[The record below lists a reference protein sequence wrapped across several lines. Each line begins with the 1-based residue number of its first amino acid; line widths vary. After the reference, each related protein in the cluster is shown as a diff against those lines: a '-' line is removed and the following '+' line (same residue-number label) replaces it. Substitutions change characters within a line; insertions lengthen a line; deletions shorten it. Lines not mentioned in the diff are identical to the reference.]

1 MGIMITYGSYVKK
14 DTDLTRS
21 VNQIEIFDT
30 AVAFLAGMMI
40 IPAVYAFMGYEGL
53 GSSGPGL
60 MFKALPKVDAG
71 LAASIFHFG
80 EVRINELKRL
90 LEQYKAKEAA
100 GEVA

>member
-40 IPAVYAFMGYEGL
+40 IPAVYAFMG
-53 GSSGPGL
+53 
-60 MFKALPKVDAG
+60 
-71 LAASIFHFG
+71 
-80 EVRINELKRL
+80 
-90 LEQYKAKEAA
+90 
-100 GEVA
+100 